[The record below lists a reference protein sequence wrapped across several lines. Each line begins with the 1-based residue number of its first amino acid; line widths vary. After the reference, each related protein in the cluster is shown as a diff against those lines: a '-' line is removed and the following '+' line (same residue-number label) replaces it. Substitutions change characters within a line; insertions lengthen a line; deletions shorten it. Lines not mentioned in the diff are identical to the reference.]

1 MAKYSL
7 PITKPIS
14 PWWASRPIFLQNLPS
29 SARLLPASDVV
40 WRRVAMH
47 NDRLI
52 SDEEFPLLASFMLVD
67 MTIAPLLQCGL
78 QSVPL
83 RVLPDRVRGPAPH
96 RWRAWRRVLSRSAT
110 ERHRARSAYR
120 QGTSPD

>member
-1 MAKYSL
+1 MANYSL

-14 PWWASRPIFLQNLPS
+14 PWWASCPIFLQNLPS

-52 SDEEFPLLASFMLVD
+52 SDEMFPLLASFMLVD
-67 MTIAPLLQCGL
+67 MTIAPFCGAGEAYAKLLDWDRPAPNASL
-78 QSVPL
+78 FDYD
-83 RVLPDRVRGPAPH
+83 DRVPKQCTIDAGEYEA
-96 RWRAWRRVLSRSAT
+96 
-110 ERHRARSAYR
+110 
-120 QGTSPD
+120 